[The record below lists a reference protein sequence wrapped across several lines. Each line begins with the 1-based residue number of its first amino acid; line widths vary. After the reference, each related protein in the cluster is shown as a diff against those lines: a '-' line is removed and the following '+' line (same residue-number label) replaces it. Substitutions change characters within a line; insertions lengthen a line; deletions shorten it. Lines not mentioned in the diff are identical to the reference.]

1 MERVIL
7 LGCGGA
13 GKSTMARQLG
23 EITGLPVVH
32 LDKLYWRENWTP
44 LFNEEFDALQRAE
57 LQKECWILD
66 GNFGRTLQWRL
77 DRCDTIIYLDYP
89 RWQCV
94 LGVLKRIFTT
104 YGRTRPD
111 MGPGCKERFDWEF
124 LCWVWNFNRDKRE
137 RFYRMIEETKHANV
151 IILRNRKEGKRFLN
165 SLKNPSV

>member
-13 GKSTMARQLG
+13 GKSTMARRLG
-23 EITGLPVVH
+23 ELTGLPVVH

-44 LFNEEFDALQRAE
+44 LPNEEFDALQQAE
-57 LQKECWILD
+57 LRKNRWIMD
-66 GNFGRTLQWRL
+66 GNFGRTLSWRL
-77 DRCDTIIYLDYP
+77 ERCDTIIYLDYP
-89 RWQCV
+89 RWQCI
-94 LGVLKRIFTT
+94 LGVLKRIISS

-137 RFYRMIEETKHANV
+137 RFYRMIGETKHAKV
-151 IILRNRKEGKRFLN
+151 IILKNRKEGKEFLR
-165 SLKNPSV
+165 SLENPSA